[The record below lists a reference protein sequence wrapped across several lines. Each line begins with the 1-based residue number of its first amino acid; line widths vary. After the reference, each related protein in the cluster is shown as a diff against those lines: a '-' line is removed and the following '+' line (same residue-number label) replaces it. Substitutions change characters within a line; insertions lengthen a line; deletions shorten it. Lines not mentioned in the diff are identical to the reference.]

1 MKRRGLLIGFIVICV
16 IVLGI
21 IFYLQMTKTNVLHIS
36 REDVIRIYIVDGN
49 TGNITDIEE
58 NYFDEIYE
66 ALDSLKLSNK
76 MKVNSTG
83 WNKKIVICDD
93 TNAEELIINTST
105 KIILSGYFYDI
116 DSEQGEKIL
125 NIINKLSII
134 KYLKKHLL

>member
-66 ALDSLKLSNK
+66 ALGSLKLSNK

-125 NIINKLSII
+125 NIINKLS
-134 KYLKKHLL
+134 

>member
-116 DSEQGEKIL
+116 DAEQGEKIL
-125 NIINKLSII
+125 NIINKLS
-134 KYLKKHLL
+134 

>member
-116 DSEQGEKIL
+116 DSEQAEKIL
-125 NIINKLSII
+125 NIINKLS
-134 KYLKKHLL
+134 

>member
-58 NYFDEIYE
+58 DYFDEIYE

-76 MKVNSTG
+76 MKVNGTG

-125 NIINKLSII
+125 NIINKLS
-134 KYLKKHLL
+134 

>member
-1 MKRRGLLIGFIVICV
+1 
-16 IVLGI
+16 
-21 IFYLQMTKTNVLHIS
+21 
-36 REDVIRIYIVDGN
+36 
-49 TGNITDIEE
+49 
-58 NYFDEIYE
+58 
-66 ALDSLKLSNK
+66 

-125 NIINKLSII
+125 NIINKLS
-134 KYLKKHLL
+134 

>member
-125 NIINKLSII
+125 NIINKLS
-134 KYLKKHLL
+134 

>member
-66 ALDSLKLSNK
+66 
-76 MKVNSTG
+76 G
-83 WNKKIVICDD
+83 
-93 TNAEELIINTST
+93 
-105 KIILSGYFYDI
+105 
-116 DSEQGEKIL
+116 
-125 NIINKLSII
+125 
-134 KYLKKHLL
+134 

>member
-36 REDVIRIYIVDGN
+36 REDVIRIYIIDGN

-125 NIINKLSII
+125 NIINKLS
-134 KYLKKHLL
+134 

>member
-1 MKRRGLLIGFIVICV
+1 MKRRGLLIGSIVIFV

-36 REDVIRIYIVDGN
+36 REDVTRIYIVDGN

-76 MKVNSTG
+76 MKVDSTG

-93 TNAEELIINTST
+93 TNAEELVINTST

-116 DSEQGEKIL
+116 DSERGEKIL
-125 NIINKLSII
+125 NIINELSQ
-134 KYLKKHLL
+134 

>member
-1 MKRRGLLIGFIVICV
+1 MNDISPETAQKCGFPGFFFVYFIVICV

-66 ALDSLKLSNK
+66 R
-76 MKVNSTG
+76 
-83 WNKKIVICDD
+83 
-93 TNAEELIINTST
+93 
-105 KIILSGYFYDI
+105 
-116 DSEQGEKIL
+116 
-125 NIINKLSII
+125 
-134 KYLKKHLL
+134 

>member
-1 MKRRGLLIGFIVICV
+1 MCYC
-16 IVLGI
+16 I

-125 NIINKLSII
+125 NIINKLS
-134 KYLKKHLL
+134 

>member
-49 TGNITDIEE
+49 TGNIIDIEE

-125 NIINKLSII
+125 NIINKLS
-134 KYLKKHLL
+134 

>member
-58 NYFDEIYE
+58 DYFDEIYE

-125 NIINKLSII
+125 NIINKLS
-134 KYLKKHLL
+134 